1 MPFSPLSCY
10 TPFVRYKHIPFL
22 KLPHI
27 YISYSL
33 QTLLYTHLKKYISF
47 STLGLVRERYGWPVA

>member
-1 MPFSPLSCY
+1 M
-10 TPFVRYKHIPFL
+10 PFVRSKYKPFL

-33 QTLLYTHLKKYISF
+33 QTLLYTHLKQRISF
-47 STLGLVRERYGWPVA
+47 SALSLVSERYG

>member
-1 MPFSPLSCY
+1 M
-10 TPFVRYKHIPFL
+10 PFVRYKHMPIL

-33 QTLLYTHLKKYISF
+33 QTLLYTHLKQCISF
-47 STLGLVRERYGWPVA
+47 STLSMVRERYG